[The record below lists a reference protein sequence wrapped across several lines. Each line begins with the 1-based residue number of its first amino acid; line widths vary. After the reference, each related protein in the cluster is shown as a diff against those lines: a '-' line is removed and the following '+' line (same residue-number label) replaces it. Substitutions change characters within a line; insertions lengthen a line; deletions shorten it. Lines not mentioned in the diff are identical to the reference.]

1 MFGYAPGELVGV
13 SVEALVPR
21 RFRSR
26 HPEARAAFFADPRER
41 AMGAGREL
49 HGIHKDG
56 REVPVEIGLNP
67 IETDEGMLVLG
78 SVVDV
83 TERRRAEAERLSLE
97 EQLRQSQ
104 KLEALGRLAG
114 GIAHDFNNILSRRQA
129 LELGAIDLVSTV
141 EDGARLLRAALPA
154 NVRIELDLDRPNPV
168 IADAASV
175 HAVLMNLG
183 TNALHAMPDGGLL
196 RITLAPFYAR
206 DSFVR
211 SHPGLAE
218 GHYVKMSV
226 TDCGAGMDEETS
238 RRAFEPFFTTKP
250 LGTGSGLGLSTVHG
264 LMRDHAGAVW
274 IDSALGR
281 GTSVHCLFPAVI
293 RELERDA
300 AEAPAASLGN
310 GERVLFVDDEDA
322 LAKLGV
328 RQLGVAGYQATP
340 AVGPRAALE
349 LLRRELPVIVL
360 TGRVL
365 DASAREL
372 EAIGIRRVLEKPVAL
387 EQLAREVRFVLSGG
401 T

>member
-1 MFGYAPGELVGV
+1 MCNGGRP
-13 SVEALVPR
+13 
-21 RFRSR
+21 SR
-26 HPEARAAFFADPRER
+26 ASRASGAWASGAICSRTARTADARAGR
-41 AMGAGREL
+41 GIAGDL
-49 HGIHKDG
+49 DG
-56 REVPVEIGLNP
+56 L
-67 IETDEGMLVLG
+67 
-78 SVVDV
+78 
-83 TERRRAEAERLSLE
+83 
-97 EQLRQSQ
+97 
-104 KLEALGRLAG
+104 LEAALRGKEVTSR
-114 GIAHDFNNILSRRQA
+114 ILRFSRRQA

-183 TNALHAMPDGGLL
+183 TNALHAMPDGGVL

-226 TDCGAGMDEETS
+226 TDSGAGMDEETS

-250 LGTGSGLGLSTVHG
+250 LGTGTGLGLSTVHG
-264 LMRDHAGAVW
+264 VMRDHAGAVW

-300 AEAPAASLGN
+300 AEAPAASLGTASACCSSTT
-310 GERVLFVDDEDA
+310 RTRSRSWA
-322 LAKLGV
+322 
-328 RQLGVAGYQATP
+328 
-340 AVGPRAALE
+340 RASSASPVIRR
-349 LLRRELPVIVL
+349 LRR
-360 TGRVL
+360 
-365 DASAREL
+365 SAR
-372 EAIGIRRVLEKPVAL
+372 ARRSSCCAATR
-387 EQLAREVRFVLSGG
+387 ARSIC
-401 T
+401 